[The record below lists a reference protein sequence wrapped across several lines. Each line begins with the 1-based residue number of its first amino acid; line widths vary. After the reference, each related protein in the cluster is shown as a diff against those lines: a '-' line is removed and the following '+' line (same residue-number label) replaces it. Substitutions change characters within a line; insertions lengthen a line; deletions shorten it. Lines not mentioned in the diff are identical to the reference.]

1 MTDQLLQLRKLVHL
15 ASEPCSEKRR
25 DLLREITDIF
35 LSESESLTERQNWY
49 FGDIMGQIAYDLET
63 QIREELAS
71 RLAAEGNAP
80 HELIRRLASDE
91 IAVARPVL
99 QQSPVLTQEDLIEIT
114 QSQSQDHLQAITVR
128 PDIGEDLSQALV
140 THGNDSVVVGLLRN
154 EQAEIGNQTMIEIAD
169 RSQKSEQ
176 MQEAMVDRSDVPKE
190 ILTDMVNFVSEKLR
204 HQLLEQF
211 ADVGTEQLDDVI
223 ATMKGQLDQEPL
235 SKVERY
241 IEDLVRRGALNESLL
256 MRFLVDEK
264 PIEFMVG
271 FARLTDI
278 DLETARRALSD
289 PSGTP
294 LAILCRANEI
304 GPEVFKEMALSSLT
318 GVASDPDHVLP
329 LVRVYMR
336 LNVANAQ
343 RAVRFWRTRK
353 IAIEDMGEV
362 LAGNHAAAV

>member
-211 ADVGTEQLDDVI
+211 ADVGTEQLDD
-223 ATMKGQLDQEPL
+223 
-235 SKVERY
+235 
-241 IEDLVRRGALNESLL
+241 
-256 MRFLVDEK
+256 EK

-318 GVASDPDHVLP
+318 GVTSDPDHVLP

>member
-35 LSESESLTERQNWY
+35 LSESEALTDRQNWY
-49 FGDIMGQIAYDLET
+49 FGDIMGQIAYDLEA
-63 QIREELAS
+63 QIREELAN

-91 IAVARPVL
+91 ISVARPVL

-114 QSQSQDHLQAITVR
+114 QCQSQDHLQAITVR

-140 THGNDSVVVGLLRN
+140 THGDDTVVVGLLRN
-154 EQAEIGNQTMIEIAD
+154 EQAAIRNKTLAEIAD
-169 RSQKSEQ
+169 RSQRSES
-176 MQEAMVDRSDVPKE
+176 MQEAIVDRAEVPKE
-190 ILTDMVNFVSEKLR
+190 ILEGLVNTVSEKLR
-204 HQLLEQF
+204 KQILEQF

-223 ATMKGQLDQEPL
+223 ATMKGGLDQEPL
-235 SKVERY
+235 SKAERR
-241 IEDLVRRGALNESLL
+241 IEDFVRRGALNEALL
-256 MRFLVDEK
+256 MHFLVDDR
-264 PIEFMVG
+264 PIDFLVG
-271 FARLTDI
+271 FARLADI

-318 GVASDPDHVLP
+318 AVASDPDHVLP

-353 IAIEDMGEV
+353 IAIEDVGDA
-362 LAGNHAAAV
+362 LPGARAAAG